1 MVVGYEELKAYFKAG
16 RENGRQH
23 FFLALHTEIPLR
35 EKLQQYYDYRRARRE
50 ELDRILH
57 GEDGTSAPP
66 KQNKPFYRREAAS
79 FSPGLFMWAGPI
91 SSCLPGGCQ
100 FAVAYRRG
108 GAFCKA

>member
-1 MVVGYEELKAYFKAG
+1 MVVRYEELKAYFKTG

-57 GEDGTSAPP
+57 GEDGTSSTA
-66 KQNKPFYRREAAS
+66 
-79 FSPGLFMWAGPI
+79 
-91 SSCLPGGCQ
+91 
-100 FAVAYRRG
+100 
-108 GAFCKA
+108 KAE